1 MTISDALYTYGIKDK
16 KIDKLVNKMHKH
28 KFIRN
33 LYVVVSPITGDG
45 ILEIYVYNQLL
56 QPFYREVIDKVR
68 ILGIARGRQ
77 DAYELILQMVQDMYD
92 AGDGDDIDT
101 EFFVRE
107 A

>member
-1 MTISDALYTYGIKDK
+1 M
-16 KIDKLVNKMHKH
+16 
-28 KFIRN
+28 
-33 LYVVVSPITGDG
+33 
-45 ILEIYVYNQLL
+45 
-56 QPFYREVIDKVR
+56 R

-77 DAYELILQMVQDMYD
+77 DAFELILQMVQDMYD